1 MLIALLVFYANT
13 LRDNDGNADV
23 TSRNERMARTRS
35 FDVPAKPHLWI
46 FAKVA
51 FGSLEMLL
59 ISCRRIVIILHTS
72 SFTMG
77 RHPDLVKF
85 GERVRQLR
93 QAEGVSQEKLAE
105 LAELHRTYIG
115 GIERGERNVALLNIL
130 RIAKAL
136 NASPCDLLKDF
147 E

>member
-1 MLIALLVFYANT
+1 MS
-13 LRDNDGNADV
+13 G
-23 TSRNERMARTRS
+23 
-35 FDVPAKPHLWI
+35 
-46 FAKVA
+46 
-51 FGSLEMLL
+51 
-59 ISCRRIVIILHTS
+59 
-72 SFTMG
+72 
-77 RHPDLVKF
+77 HPDLIKF

-93 QAEGVSQEKLAE
+93 QSQKVSQEKLAE